1 MQGMKHT
8 APARITPVFFAEL
21 RDIVPYDSGL
31 LATSE
36 SSSDLRDLLVTEKTD
51 MRAADRAEL
60 SCQLALS
67 VQTILN
73 PIRTSLLIGR
83 ENRQKDR

>member
-1 MQGMKHT
+1 MKHT

-83 ENRQKDR
+83 ENRHKDR